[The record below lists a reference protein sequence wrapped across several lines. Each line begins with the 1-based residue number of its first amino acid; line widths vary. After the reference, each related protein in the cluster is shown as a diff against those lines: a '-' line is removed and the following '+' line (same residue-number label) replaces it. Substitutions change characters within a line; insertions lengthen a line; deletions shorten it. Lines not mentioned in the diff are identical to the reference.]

1 MVHLSKTVC
10 WIFHSQFRLGFIKPH
25 SFFQNKN
32 NRKASDIEVAA
43 RSLKISWSS
52 PEIDLETNFLNF

>member
-1 MVHLSKTVC
+1 MDSLT
-10 WIFHSQFRLGFIKPH
+10 LKPH

-32 NRKASDIEVAA
+32 NRKASDFEVAA